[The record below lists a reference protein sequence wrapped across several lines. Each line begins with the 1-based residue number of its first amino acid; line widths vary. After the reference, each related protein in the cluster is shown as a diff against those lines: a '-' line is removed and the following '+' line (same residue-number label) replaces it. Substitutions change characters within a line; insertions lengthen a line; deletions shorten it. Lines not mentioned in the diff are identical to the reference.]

1 MLMWHL
7 VKELEQILLYK
18 NGILRRCVFMQSCIF
33 MVGVV
38 LVLGCCTHNSAKTTF
53 ITQKCQLIVQ

>member
-1 MLMWHL
+1 
-7 VKELEQILLYK
+7 
-18 NGILRRCVFMQSCIF
+18 MQSCIF

-38 LVLGCCTHNSAKTTF
+38 LVLGCCTNNSAKTF

>member
-1 MLMWHL
+1 MLMWHF

-38 LVLGCCTHNSAKTTF
+38 LVLGCCTHNSA
-53 ITQKCQLIVQ
+53 